1 MKAVKVV
8 KAFADKEIKFKMYA
22 VGETISLPDER
33 ALNAIEKGLAIEVKT
48 KETKTEEVE
57 KSEEIPE
64 AKVETKKKRKK
75 KG

>member
-33 ALNAIEKGLAIEVKT
+33 ALNAIEKGLAIEAKT
-48 KETKTEEVE
+48 KETKIEEVE
-57 KSEEIPE
+57 ESEIPE

>member
-48 KETKTEEVE
+48 KTEEVE
-57 KSEEIPE
+57 ETEEIPE

>member
-57 KSEEIPE
+57 EKEIPE